1 MAVNLYYFAFTNF
14 YSYEE
19 FISGRSASHPV
30 PAEAGGVGHRLTLG

>member
-1 MAVNLYYFAFTNF
+1 MNGIVYYVVSHS
-14 YSYEE
+14 YSYQD